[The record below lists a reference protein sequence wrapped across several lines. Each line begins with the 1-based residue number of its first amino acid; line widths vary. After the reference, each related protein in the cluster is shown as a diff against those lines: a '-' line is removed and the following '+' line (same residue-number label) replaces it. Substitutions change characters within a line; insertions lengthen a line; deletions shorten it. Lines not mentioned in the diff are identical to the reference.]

1 MKLSWRFSPPH
12 LSLFHISKSLSKPNG
27 LSISERINEKQKNTH
42 KIDKTC
48 GLALQLS
55 KSMMQY
61 KWSGE
66 VM

>member
-27 LSISERINEKQKNTH
+27 LPISERINEKQKNTH
-42 KIDKTC
+42 KIDKTS
-48 GLALQLS
+48 LQLS